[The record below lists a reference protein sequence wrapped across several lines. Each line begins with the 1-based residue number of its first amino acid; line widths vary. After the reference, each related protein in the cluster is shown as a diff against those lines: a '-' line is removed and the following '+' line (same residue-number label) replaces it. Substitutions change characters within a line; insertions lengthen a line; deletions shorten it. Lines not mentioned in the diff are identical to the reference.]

1 MSSLYLFNLV
11 SQHNQWLSARQSL
24 IAGNIANVNTPG
36 FKALDLEPFEM
47 VLENTKLQ
55 MKGSEPGHLAPEQG
69 VSGSAEP
76 TKSATWDILH
86 SGNDVSVEQELLK
99 AGEVKRAYSL
109 NTSLLK
115 TFNRMLISSAK
126 GG

>member
-1 MSSLYLFNLV
+1 MSSLYLFNLA

-55 MKGSEPGHLAPEQG
+55 MEATKPGHLAAEQS
-69 VSGSAEP
+69 VAGSA
-76 TKSATWDILH
+76 TSSKSATWDIFN

-99 AGEVKRAYSL
+99 AGEVNRAYSL

-115 TFNRMLISSAK
+115 TFNHMLISSTK

>member
-1 MSSLYLFNLV
+1 MSSLYLFNIV

-36 FKALDLEPFEM
+36 FKALDLEPFEA

-55 MKGSEPGHLAPEQG
+55 MQATEPGHLTAEQG
-69 VSGSAEP
+69 VTGAAEA
-76 TKSATWDILH
+76 TKSATWDVFH
-86 SGNDVSVEQELLK
+86 SGNDVSIEQELLK
-99 AGEVKRAYSL
+99 AGEVSRSYSL
-109 NTSLLK
+109 NTNFLK